1 MYAVLTVS
9 DENTYRRLPSTGP
22 YSVSKFEMAIRI
34 GLAPVGPML
43 VSDRLTDSRTLFY
56 STVLPVKVIPKSFF
70 FFLAMMNGMIITIC
84 YSKLPPALGTIS
96 GTNTTYEST
105 GYDSTPDQKTSCM
118 PDLPWKM
125 KLHVIKKE
133 EK

>member
-43 VSDRLTDSRTLFY
+43 VSDRLTDSKDTILQYSFSKTEFY
-56 STVLPVKVIPKSFF
+56 R
-70 FFLAMMNGMIITIC
+70 
-84 YSKLPPALGTIS
+84 
-96 GTNTTYEST
+96 
-105 GYDSTPDQKTSCM
+105 
-118 PDLPWKM
+118 
-125 KLHVIKKE
+125 
-133 EK
+133 